1 MQNKSVF
8 VGVSGIPIA
17 TADALREQARANNR
31 SVSGEVRTMIEAQL
45 FGTSVVLDAPPKTE
59 KPKTKWTH

>member
-1 MQNKSVF
+1 MQKKSVF

-17 TADALREQARANNR
+17 TADALREQARMNNR

-45 FGTSVVLDAPPKTE
+45 FGTSVLDAQTE
-59 KPKTKWTH
+59 KTKTKWTH

>member
-1 MQNKSVF
+1 MQKKSVF

-31 SVSGEVRTMIEAQL
+31 SVSGEVRTMIEEQL
-45 FGTSVVLDAPPKTE
+45 FGTSVAPPKTE
-59 KPKTKWTH
+59 KHKTTWTH

>member
-1 MQNKSVF
+1 MQKKSVF

-45 FGTSVVLDAPPKTE
+45 FGTSVLDASPNTE
-59 KPKTKWTH
+59 KSKTKWTT

>member
-1 MQNKSVF
+1 MQKESVF

-31 SVSGEVRTMIEAQL
+31 SVSGEVRNMIEAQL
-45 FGTSVVLDAPPKTE
+45 FGTSVLDASPKTE

>member
-1 MQNKSVF
+1 MQKKSVF

-45 FGTSVVLDAPPKTE
+45 FGTSVLDAPSKTE
-59 KPKTKWTH
+59 KTKTTWTQ

>member
-17 TADALREQARANNR
+17 TADALREQARLNNR
-31 SVSGEVRTMIEAQL
+31 SVSGEVRTIIEAQL
-45 FGTSVVLDAPPKTE
+45 FGTSVLDAPPKTE